1 MKRFYT
7 LLLLVA
13 CVVIAQAQKID
24 SRLTELVQQSV
35 SRRAQG
41 LAPLDA
47 KAVNKE
53 IAVRF
58 NADGSIN
65 TLSAIATLKEG
76 AECPTEKLEQMGIEV
91 RFVLGD
97 MVALRI
103 PADKLQ
109 LLEPLEEFIE
119 VKADEMKHVMNDEAR
134 KAVGVNMVDIEAAA
148 KSMGLPQAYTG
159 KDVVVGVID
168 DGIDFNHAAFRDANG
183 NTRIRKAVEYI
194 SFLDMMEEY
203 EPSVI
208 SEQLSSDLDETSHGT
223 HTSATAAGSDIGNN
237 MQGMAPDADLVLVG
251 LGGATSDANIVEGI
265 QRIFDYADAVK
276 KPAVVNISLGGIA
289 GLHDGS
295 DDLAKGIAKLTENG
309 TKPGRAVVVS
319 SGNSAAEWQSIIK
332 KFPNTTDELKTV
344 LGASNITD
352 KGLAQYSETY
362 YLYATDYQDFTP
374 TLTMVDF
381 STGNFV
387 DMTGHVKDKQGE
399 NVNLSF
405 VKLYKSIVKTIK
417 GTDAIIWRISFRRA
431 NVFLDNIF
439 YRLAITV
446 KAGHADQT
454 INMICTGD
462 NNLEP
467 CFDTPKTAT
476 GYDFAANGWTKG
488 HSDFACNTAI
498 CNDAVISVGAYVT
511 KTSWTNYQNEG
522 YNYPKSGLTGDY
534 QQLGEIADFSSY
546 CIDDNG
552 QPRPT
557 LIAPG
562 QGVLSAANN
571 YDKNFFKASE
581 AGIVNPNSSRK
592 ARLCSNVEKFGRQNW
607 YILSQGT
614 SMSTPV
620 VTGVVALWMQANPKL
635 TAKEIINI
643 MKETCDNDEWTTNVN
658 KIPSHNKV
666 QAGFGKINC
675 LKGLK
680 KITGATAIDVVTMD
694 GQRQA
699 TPATMYSVDAPV
711 YNMMGQQVD
720 KAQKGLVIYKGKKYL
735 NK

>member
-1 MKRFYT
+1 M
-7 LLLLVA
+7 A
-13 CVVIAQAQKID
+13 CVMIAQAQKID

-76 AECPTEKLEQMGIEV
+76 AECPTAKLEQMGIEV

-119 VKADEMKHVMNDEAR
+119 VKADEMKHIMNDEAR

-295 DDLAKGIAKLTENG
+295 DDLAKGIAN
-309 TKPGRAVVVS
+309 
-319 SGNSAAEWQSIIK
+319 IK

-381 STGNFV
+381 STGDFV

-399 NVNLSF
+399 NVNPNF

-417 GTDAIIWRISFRRA
+417 GTDAIIWRVSFRRA

-592 ARLCSNVEKFGRQNW
+592 ARLCSNVEKFDRQNW

-694 GQRQA
+694 GQRLA

>member
-1 MKRFYT
+1 M
-7 LLLLVA
+7 A

-694 GQRQA
+694 GQR
-699 TPATMYSVDAPV
+699 